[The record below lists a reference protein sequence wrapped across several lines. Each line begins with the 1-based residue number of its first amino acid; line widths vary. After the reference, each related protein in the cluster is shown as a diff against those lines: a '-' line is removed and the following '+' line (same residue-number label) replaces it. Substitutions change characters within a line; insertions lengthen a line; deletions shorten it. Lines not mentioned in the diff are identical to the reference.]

1 MHCKVYRLYSNGV
14 KLSEDTRQR
23 APREGRLIY
32 IPRIRHEEIRQTVFT
47 AQLVELNS
55 DKLII
60 PPIDS
65 AVILRINDR
74 GLLVAGQEVI
84 ARGGGRNARGDYYR
98 QEWVCKPV

>member
-14 KLSEDTRQR
+14 KLSDAVRQR
-23 APREGRLIY
+23 AAKEGRLLY
-32 IPRIRHEEIRQTVFT
+32 ACRIRHEQIRLSVFT

-55 DKLII
+55 DQLVI

-65 AVILRINDR
+65 AVILRVSDR

-84 ARGGGRNARGDYYR
+84 ARGSGRNAHCDYYR